1 MALRSLISVSRA
13 PINDAHDNKE
23 TDAMHNLKW
32 NKQTKPSAALP
43 QADRAAERSSAVHP
57 VTEDELDAYRFG
69 GKPIRRTV
77 PAVSPL
83 GSDRRP
89 ARS

>member
-1 MALRSLISVSRA
+1 MLLRSLISVSRA
-13 PINDAHDNKE
+13 PIDDARDNKD

-32 NKQTKPSAALP
+32 NKQTKPSAGLP
-43 QADRAAERSSAVHP
+43 QADRAAERSSVARQ

-77 PAVSPL
+77 PAVPPL
-83 GSDRRP
+83 GTDRRP